1 MRNGLACYLAIF
13 TLASSHGEEIP
24 LEFELLPNSSTAT
37 VSLSTGDSDSK
48 TISYA
53 GTILANVTSDRES
66 LRASRIEFTGGSI
79 QLPDAEFNVSGN
91 IFYTGIGTFPTQLG
105 IANTGVRARLSSPNG
120 PGAVSSVN
128 GEIDSAFHASTIY
141 DGLGTFTVA
150 INGISETQTVDLSA
164 EPTTSPYDDDTQIL
178 ISEFARRPDKRILKF
193 VIETSIS
200 DSDSELIEGSSA
212 TFNTTEVGYYEAVA
226 FAELPTALGDWLD
239 LNGLSLPDLDT
250 RNPYGV
256 PYSLIYALDLPIDA
270 KGLPIAFDANAEGA
284 LPYALISL
292 PESGLKRQV
301 IPYFSYDLQPGSWA
315 PVSGGNY
322 LDGVD
327 SLLPGRT
334 GTVRI
339 AFNEW
344 THGFLRFAVGPTQ

>member
-1 MRNGLACYLAIF
+1 M
-13 TLASSHGEEIP
+13 
-24 LEFELLPNSSTAT
+24 
-37 VSLSTGDSDSK
+37 SLSTGDSDSK

-53 GTILANVTSDRES
+53 GTILANVTFDRES

-128 GEIDSAFHASTIY
+128 GEIDPAFHACTIY

-164 EPTTSPYDDDTQIL
+164 EPTTSPYDGDTQIL

-226 FAELPTALGDWLD
+226 FAEFPTALWDWLD

-250 RNPYGV
+250 QNPYGV
-256 PYSLIYALDLPIDA
+256 PYS
-270 KGLPIAFDANAEGA
+270 
-284 LPYALISL
+284 LISL

-301 IPYFSYDLQPGSWA
+301 IPYFSYDLQTGSWA

-322 LDGVD
+322 LDGLY
-327 SLLPGRT
+327 SLFPGRT

-344 THGFLRFAVGPTQ
+344 PHGFLRFAVGSTQ